1 MEYDSL
7 LDRAIE
13 NTPDITT
20 GDDRLDVPPANAQ
33 PDGAFTRFTNLSS
46 VADALNREPE
56 HLHRHV
62 QKALA
67 TAGSLSEGRGRYNG
81 RFTGS
86 DLDAVVEEY
95 VDEFVRCGECGL
107 PDTRLVREDRTPMLK
122 CDACGAVRPVAKRT
136 ARSRTHQSREAVEEG
151 ETYEVKITGTGRK
164 GDGVAERGK
173 YTIFVSGAKEGDEPT
188 IYVDN
193 VSGTLAFARIVN

>member
-13 NTPDITT
+13 ETPDITKSE
-20 GDDRLDVPPANAQ
+20 DRLSVPSAQAQ
-33 PDGAFTRFTNLSS
+33 PDGAFTRFTNLAS
-46 VADALNREPE
+46 VADALNRDPE
-56 HLHRHV
+56 HVHRHV

-81 RFTGS
+81 RFSGS
-86 DLDAVVEEY
+86 DLDSVIEEY

-107 PDTRLVREDRTPMLK
+107 PDTRLVREDRTPTLK
-122 CDACGAVRPVAKRT
+122 CDACGAVRPVAKRA
-136 ARSRTHQSREAVEEG
+136 ARSRTQQSREAVEEG

-173 YTIFVSGAKEGDEPT
+173 YTIFVSGAQEGQELT
-188 IYVDN
+188 IYVEN